1 MFHILSISAP
11 DIGLL
16 PPSAF
21 EAKAKPGDPWKE
33 IAKAT
38 EEVVKLKIEN
48 TKLR

>member
-1 MFHILSISAP
+1 MN
-11 DIGLL
+11 LL

-21 EAKAKPGDPWKE
+21 EARQVKPSDPWKE

-48 TKLR
+48 TKLKYQ